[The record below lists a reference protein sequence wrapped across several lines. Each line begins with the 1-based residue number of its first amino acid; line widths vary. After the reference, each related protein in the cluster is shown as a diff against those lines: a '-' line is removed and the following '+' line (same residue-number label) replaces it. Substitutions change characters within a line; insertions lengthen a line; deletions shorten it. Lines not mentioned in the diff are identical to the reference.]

1 MFSAAMVS
9 RHDVLGNPKPV
20 LPLSGQ
26 LKKRLSGCC
35 TSGRMASVLT
45 TANFIDSM
53 TPSTRR
59 LWT

>member
-1 MFSAAMVS
+1 MFSAVTES

-35 TSGRMASVLT
+35 TSGRTASVLT
-45 TANFIDSM
+45 TASFTDLT
-53 TPSTRR
+53 TP
-59 LWT
+59 